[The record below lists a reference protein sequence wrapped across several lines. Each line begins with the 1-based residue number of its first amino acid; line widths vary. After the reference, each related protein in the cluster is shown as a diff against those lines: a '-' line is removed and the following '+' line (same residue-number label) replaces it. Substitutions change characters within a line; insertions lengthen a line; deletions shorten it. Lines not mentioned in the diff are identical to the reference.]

1 MPFTLWPIS
10 SISSQLVR
18 KIGIKFLC
26 PIQQQFIDL
35 GSIHTGDY
43 ILGNIRQLG
52 VVKQRT
58 GGVQLLGAEF
68 EGIDINNNGAYPI
81 TISNIR
87 FDMGTSTTGTEYN
100 IQIPV
105 LEQLYGDPTG
115 VEHIINSP
123 TNEVKLYPNPAEAGA
138 PVTIECEGAA
148 QVEIYNIGGAMVES
162 VAIEGTTAIET
173 ANLNQGIY
181 IVRVITENATS
192 VGKLIIK

>member
-1 MPFTLWPIS
+1 MRVDINPGDAPITKMQIAIADKLGNRGNLIITDQDIPKNTLTSFVVPFT
-10 SISSQLVR
+10 SIV
-18 KIGIKFLC
+18 
-26 PIQQQFIDL
+26 
-35 GSIHTGDY
+35 
-43 ILGNIRQLG
+43 
-52 VVKQRT
+52 
-58 GGVQLLGAEF
+58 
-68 EGIDINNNGAYPI
+68 DIENNASYPI

-87 FDMGTSTTGTEYN
+87 FDMGASTTDAEYK

-105 LEQLYGDPTG
+105 LEQLYGDPSG

-148 QVEIYNIGGAMVES
+148 QVEIYNIGGALVES

-173 ANLNQGIY
+173 SALNKGMY
-181 IVRVITENATS
+181 IVRVVTENATS